1 MLGYIKKI
9 IWSKFLLF
17 LIGSFLFVSC
27 NKSYKPKPRG
37 YNHINFPI
45 TSYKKIIIQNKYSFE
60 KNRIAKQNKNDS
72 LGWLN
77 LIYKKYGA
85 QVLITYKPIN
95 NSSELSNYINE
106 SYKLISQHNKKASSI
121 KETFIKTRS
130 GKDAIIIEL
139 TGDVPTQF
147 QFITTDSVNHFLRGA
162 LYFET
167 STKNDSLAPIIEY
180 IKKDMIHILNTL
192 NWNGN

>member
-37 YNHINFPI
+37 YNHIDFPI

-60 KNRIAKQNKNDS
+60 KNRIAKQNENDS

>member
-9 IWSKFLLF
+9 IWSRVVLFLVSYLLF
-17 LIGSFLFVSC
+17 VAC
-27 NKSYKPKPRG
+27 NKNYKPKPKG
-37 YNHINFPI
+37 YNHISFPI
-45 TSYKKIIIQNKYSFE
+45 ASYENVVIKKKYSFE
-60 KNRIAKQNKNDS
+60 KNVLAKQNKTDS

-95 NSSELSNYINE
+95 ASSELSNYINE

-121 KETFIKTRS
+121 KETFIKTRR
-130 GKDAIIIEL
+130 GKGAVIIEL
-139 TGDVPTQF
+139 KGDVPTQF
-147 QFITTDSVNHFLRGA
+147 QFITTDSINHFLRGA

-167 STKNDSLAPIIEY
+167 ATKNDSLAPIIEY

-192 NWNGN
+192 SWNEE

>member
-37 YNHINFPI
+37 YNHIDFPI

>member
-1 MLGYIKKI
+1 MLGYIKII
-9 IWSKFLLF
+9 IWSRVALF
-17 LIGSFLFVSC
+17 LISCLLSVAC

-37 YNHINFPI
+37 YNQISLPI
-45 TSYKKIIIQNKYSFE
+45 ASYENVVIKKKYSFE
-60 KNRIAKQNKNDS
+60 KNILAKQSKTDS

-85 QVLITYKPIN
+85 QVLITYKSIN
-95 NSSELSNYINE
+95 TASELSDYINE

-121 KETFIKTRS
+121 KETFIKTRR
-130 GKDAIIIEL
+130 GKDAVIIEL
-139 TGDVPTQF
+139 KGDVPTQF

-167 STKNDSLAPIIEY
+167 ATKNDSLAPIIEY

-192 NWNGN
+192 SWNEE

>member
-60 KNRIAKQNKNDS
+60 KNRIAKQNENDS

>member
-1 MLGYIKKI
+1 VLGYIKKI